1 MPHVI
6 VEYSANIEAD
16 LSPDRLVDEIHQ
28 AAITSGIAEPVAVRT
43 RLKRREHYRVGDG
56 SPENAFVHI
65 DVRGRKGR
73 TPEQKAGVVRG
84 ITDAVVRELGVPPQS
99 VEVLLI
105 EVGREHWAFG
115 GNLASQQAP
124 VSSSAP

>member
-1 MPHVI
+1 MP
-6 VEYSANIEAD
+6 
-16 LSPDRLVDEIHQ
+16 LVTMHMY
-28 AAITSGIAEPVAVRT
+28 P
-43 RLKRREHYRVGDG
+43 
-56 SPENAFVHI
+56 
-65 DVRGRKGR
+65 GR

-115 GNLASQQAP
+115 GNLASQATP